1 MSKILRASVILHSEA
16 TNNHNCIRS
25 MSVKN
30 NKAVLFSLDVLTKHK
45 SERESLDVHLE
56 LPLSTTCPILSRS
69 LKQEEILTVAE
80 RVVLIYNAIV
90 EQALNGDS
98 RPPNINP
105 LVERALK
112 SVLNRDPYFEETQ
125 EIIGLIAAEIYKQMS
140 ISPQYKRII
149 ELLYTT
155 GHMLG
160 IVANLP
166 LPASFLMDFLIQSGL
181 RGYFETIITS
191 NDMGVFKPSQDMFR
205 FAINSMGIKE
215 KDVVII
221 GTNYDRDILPLH
233 DIVSIKVFL
242 TKRTST
248 RRLPT
253 HIRKIH
259 ALEELRS
266 IV

>member
-1 MSKILRASVILHSEA
+1 
-16 TNNHNCIRS
+16 

-45 SERESLDVHLE
+45 AERESLDVHLT
-56 LPLSTTCPILSRS
+56 LPLSATCTILSRS
-69 LKQEEILTVAE
+69 LKQEEILAVAE

-98 RPPNINP
+98 RPPNLNT
-105 LVERALK
+105 LVEKALK
-112 SVLNRDPYFEETQ
+112 HMLKREPYFEEIQ
-125 EIIGLIAAEIYKQMS
+125 EVIGLIASEVYKKMS
-140 ISPQYKRII
+140 ISDEYKHII

-166 LPASFLMDFLIQSGL
+166 IPASFLMDFFIKSGL

-205 FAINSMGIKE
+205 HAINSMGIRE
-215 KDVVII
+215 RDVVII
-221 GTNYDRDILPLH
+221 GTNYDRDIQPLH
-233 DIVSIKVFL
+233 DIVSTKIFL
-242 TKRTST
+242 TKRTKTKS
-248 RRLPT
+248 LPT
-253 HIRKIH
+253 HIRKIR
-259 ALEELRS
+259 ALAELKNF
-266 IV
+266 V